1 MNTNYCSPQL
11 TIWVIELKQPLLSG
25 SNFND
30 LSNEDFSSDG
40 QLSFE

>member
-1 MNTNYCSPQL
+1 M

-30 LSNEDFSSDG
+30 LSNENFSSDG
-40 QLSFE
+40 QLTFE